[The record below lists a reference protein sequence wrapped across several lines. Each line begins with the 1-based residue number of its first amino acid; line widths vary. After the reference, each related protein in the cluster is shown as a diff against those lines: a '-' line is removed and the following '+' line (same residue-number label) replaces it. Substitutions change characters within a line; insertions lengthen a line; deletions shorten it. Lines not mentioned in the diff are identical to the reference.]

1 MKGKQ
6 VTLRLLLTALQH
18 ILSTCLFLSMGLRYI
33 AGIISGGA
41 MARRARLESP
51 GAVYWVETRCI
62 DGTGRALDAADR
74 DRFMKILGHVVTRH
88 RWICHAYCV
97 LEAGYDLVVETP
109 EANLSRGMRDLN
121 GEFTQGY
128 NRRRGRKGPVFK
140 GRFGSWPV
148 EKGTP
153 LVDVCRE
160 VVLAPVRAGHVK
172 KAGKWRWSSFGAT
185 AGADD
190 QAHVVNPSWLLAQFG
205 GRPKKARNRYEK
217 FVKAGAG
224 KALPSVVRVHFVGSE
239 AFGAQLEP
247 RQPAMRPPSK
257 APPGRPPLSRF
268 LPRALADDH
277 AQRDRRVA
285 EAYLRF
291 GYTLAELGG
300 ALGLHPATISR
311 IVRKAERRQEESVKG
326 EK

>member
-1 MKGKQ
+1 
-6 VTLRLLLTALQH
+6 
-18 ILSTCLFLSMGLRYI
+18 
-33 AGIISGGA
+33 

-51 GAVYWVETRCI
+51 GAVYWVKTRCMERA
-62 DGTGRALDAADR
+62 GHALDAADR

-97 LEAGYDLVVETP
+97 LDAGYDLVVETP
-109 EANLSRGMRDLN
+109 EANLSRGMRDLS
-121 GEFTQGY
+121 GEFTQSY

-140 GRFGSWPV
+140 GRFSSWPV

-160 VVLAPVRAGHVK
+160 VVLAPVRAGYVK
-172 KAGKWRWSSFGAT
+172 KAGKWRWSSFGVT

-190 QAHVVNPSWLLAQFG
+190 PAHVVNPSWLLAQFG

-217 FVKAGAG
+217 FVKAGQG
-224 KALPSVVRVHFVGSE
+224 KAPSPVGRVRFVGSE
-239 AFGAQLEP
+239 AFGSQLEP
-247 RQPAMRPPSK
+247 GHGAKKPASK
-257 APPGRPPLSRF
+257 ATPGRPPLSRL

-277 AQRDRRVA
+277 AERDRRVA

-291 GYTLAELGG
+291 GYTLAALGE

-311 IVRKAERRQEESVKG
+311 IVRKVERSQEQRVKS